1 MQRKQGRLILDPW
14 FWSKDQCWPIVEKR
28 HMINAI
34 VNKVINNQPNTFD
47 CLKN

>member
-1 MQRKQGRLILDPW
+1 MPRKQGRLILDPW
-14 FWSKDQCWPIVEKR
+14 FGVRTNVGQLLRKR

-34 VNKVINNQPNTFD
+34 VNKVINNQPNNFD